1 MLCPISCAMPHPK
14 YDPETFS
21 PSPSTT
27 TGEPLPSPGT
37 ESHSMPMWLPA
48 AYMNAPANMRV

>member
-1 MLCPISCAMPHPK
+1 MPHPK